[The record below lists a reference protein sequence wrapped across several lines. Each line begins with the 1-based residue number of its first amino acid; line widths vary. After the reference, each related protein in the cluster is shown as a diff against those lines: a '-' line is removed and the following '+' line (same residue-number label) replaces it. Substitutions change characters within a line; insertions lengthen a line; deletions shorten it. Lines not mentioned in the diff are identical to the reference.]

1 VKDDLAPERILARIG
16 DKANNAF
23 QAELDF
29 FEWRADNE
37 TAPFEQ
43 FMDRY
48 LEYLIRADYYFDD
61 YAKIRSEYPN
71 LLGKLEAIVQP
82 IRLEIFG
89 TK

>member
-1 VKDDLAPERILARIG
+1 MKDDIAPQRILARIG
-16 DKANNAF
+16 DKAKNAF

-37 TAPFEQ
+37 SASFEQ

-48 LEYLIRADYYFDD
+48 LEYLICTDYYFDD
-61 YAKIRSEYPN
+61 YAKIRSEHPN

-89 TK
+89 TE